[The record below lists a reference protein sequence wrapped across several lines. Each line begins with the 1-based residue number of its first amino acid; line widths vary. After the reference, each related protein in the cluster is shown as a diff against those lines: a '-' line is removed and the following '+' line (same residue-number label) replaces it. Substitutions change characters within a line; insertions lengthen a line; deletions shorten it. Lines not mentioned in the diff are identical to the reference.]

1 VDTAISSVSRNIGSS
16 IIPGALE
23 MMDNLAIQAVE
34 GAIQAGLPLDA
45 GALVLI
51 ELDGIA
57 DGMEEDAAR
66 IAAIC
71 QQHGCQGVRIAKDEA
86 ERALLWKGRKEG
98 VGAVGA

>member
-1 VDTAISSVSRNIGSS
+1 MFTKVTAPLLRKPQAWKTILAFFASVDAASSAVSGIIGAG

-23 MMDNLAIQAVE
+23 MMDSLAIQAVE

-45 GALVLI
+45 AALVLI

-66 IAAIC
+66 IVPIC
-71 QQHGCQGVRIAKDEA
+71 QPHGCQ
-86 ERALLWKGRKEG
+86 
-98 VGAVGA
+98 